1 MKKRTDILYL
11 SNPDERVEH
20 RKLSR
25 LAHFIRF
32 GIQILFILFP
42 NSRKHTNDSGFY
54 WRRVQDS
61 ATRLNILYFAYAQ
74 TICKA
79 RSPASLRSG
88 IRILFLVSFKCELSL
103 QSFCDSYWRRVQ
115 DSVTHKILLN
125 FCSTPPRRRRACGI
139 RVLC

>member
-1 MKKRTDILYL
+1 MKKERMYIL
-11 SNPDERVEH
+11 SNPDERVGH

-25 LAHFIRF
+25 LAHFVCS
-32 GIQILFILFP
+32 GIQILFIAFP
-42 NSRKHTNDSGFY
+42 NLRKHTNDSSFY

-88 IRILFLVSFKCELSL
+88 IRILFLVLF
-103 QSFCDSYWRRVQ
+103 
-115 DSVTHKILLN
+115 
-125 FCSTPPRRRRACGI
+125 
-139 RVLC
+139 